1 MPVQELELQIQDL
14 AVGYFD
20 QSGASVVPLT
30 IASHPSTTVVH
41 LPEMQANSTSLQAA
55 IEKHSVSRSVSYSD
69 SPYSSAEEERAA
81 SPCSP
86 ASIQAS

>member
-14 AVGYFD
+14 A
-20 QSGASVVPLT
+20 GASVVPLT